1 MRNTVLTR
9 DGTFH
14 GNTLIWCILGF
25 SFLLSSCSTI
35 RQLPREGS
43 AAKFNLATVEYVNKK
58 TAESDI
64 KAELDSLLTEDSKN
78 LAEIESLKKSLDSLS
93 DSLGHTNK
101 SLSFSRKFFN
111 SKIDQLTNDVK
122 EMQKHV
128 DKFSDNIEDL
138 PTEAIRE
145 LNKAL
150 EEYLNKESVP
160 ATQQVETEV
169 PLVDEEVIEEA
180 PAEKVIEETSAE
192 EVIEE
197 APAEEEETE
206 D

>member
-1 MRNTVLTR
+1 M
-9 DGTFH
+9 
-14 GNTLIWCILGF
+14 
-25 SFLLSSCSTI
+25 
-35 RQLPREGS
+35 
-43 AAKFNLATVEYVNKK
+43 
-58 TAESDI
+58 
-64 KAELDSLLTEDSKN
+64 
-78 LAEIESLKKSLDSLS
+78 
-93 DSLGHTNK
+93 
-101 SLSFSRKFFN
+101 
-111 SKIDQLTNDVK
+111 TNDVK

-197 APAEEEETE
+197 APAEEVVKETPAEEVIEEAPAEEEETE